1 LTAAP
6 STWWSYQVAR
16 ANELRRDPSFIS
28 ALERAR
34 ALETELLTEPV
45 SVSGFVNVGT
55 ARVATAAGGLADFEV
70 EFRRAVLLVA
80 DLSPSTAL
88 PYDGSPKAG
97 REDAPLPP
105 AEGGL
110 QIDYAASGSPLDV
123 LVGIYGSAQAV
134 LLSSPLQV
142 ALTLHALVGDL
153 LHIRLF
159 RRRRHADGSVAVETI
174 PPTLAAQV
182 DQLMTSL
189 QPADPRGTRLRELY
203 AEFETTQAD
212 GSSLVMQLGVRREP
226 PPPAPPRDIE
236 RRRR

>member
-1 LTAAP
+1 
-6 STWWSYQVAR
+6 VAR
-16 ANELRRDPSFIS
+16 ANELRRDHSFIS
-28 ALERAR
+28 SLARAR
-34 ALETELLTEPV
+34 ALEAELLTEPV
-45 SVSGFVNVGT
+45 SVYGLVNVGT

-80 DLSPSTAL
+80 DLSLSTAL
-88 PYDGSPKAG
+88 AYEGPAKGS

-105 AEGGL
+105 GEGGL
-110 QIDYAASGSPLDV
+110 QIDYASSGSPLDV

-142 ALTLHALVGDL
+142 ALTLRALVGDL

-159 RRRRHADGSVAVETI
+159 RRRRRADGSVVVETI
-174 PPTLAAQV
+174 SQTLAAQV

>member
-1 LTAAP
+1 M
-6 STWWSYQVAR
+6 AR

-34 ALETELLTEPV
+34 VLEAQLLKEPV
-45 SVSGFVNVGT
+45 SVSGLVNVGT

-70 EFRRAVLLVA
+70 EFRRAVLIVA
-80 DLSPSTAL
+80 DLSPTAA
-88 PYDGSPKAG
+88 PAYEGPPKSG

-105 AEGGL
+105 GEGGL
-110 QIDYAASGSPLDV
+110 QIDYATSGSPLDV
-123 LVGIYGSAQAV
+123 VLGIYGGAQTV

-142 ALTLHALVGDL
+142 ALTLRALAGDL

-159 RRRRHADGSVAVETI
+159 RRRRRADGSVAVETI
-174 PPTLAAQV
+174 NQTLAGQV
-182 DQLMTSL
+182 EQLIGSL

-212 GSSLVMQLGVRREP
+212 GSSLVTQIGVRREP